1 MNNLL
6 WLLIQYIADG
16 YDIANSDEIIYLN
29 KGNMISYRGNYY
41 QKMTTEEVLNEIPK
55 FCNLT
60 GE

>member
-1 MNNLL
+1 MNKLL

-29 KGNMISYRGNYY
+29 KGNMISYRGDYY
-41 QKMTTEEVLNEIPK
+41 QKMTIEDVLNEIPK
-55 FCNLT
+55 FCNII